1 MVKLGKRLQLAEIIQ
16 NRQGLLVERLA
27 ERRGMHAAA
36 LAHEQALAQLA
47 LEVGDG
53 LRHRL
58 HGYVLVFGR
67 RGQATVLD
75 DRGKVSD
82 LLDIQR
88 LCPQTLLVSLSFEL
102 YSDKCHLF
110 MQRGSFNFF

>member
-1 MVKLGKRLQLAEIIQ
+1 
-16 NRQGLLVERLA
+16 
-27 ERRGMHAAA
+27 MHAAA

-53 LRHRL
+53 LRHGL
-58 HGYVLVFGR
+58 HGYVLALCR